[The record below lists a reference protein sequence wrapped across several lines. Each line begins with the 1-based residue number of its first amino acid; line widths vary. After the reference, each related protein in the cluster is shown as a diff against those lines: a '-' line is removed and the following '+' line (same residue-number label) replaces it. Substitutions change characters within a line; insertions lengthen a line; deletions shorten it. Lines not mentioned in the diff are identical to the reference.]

1 MLQRSD
7 GCCRD
12 ETLGGGRGVAE
23 TERGG
28 GRLCGGGWR
37 RGEGRSVA
45 WWGRSTVGLMLGRS
59 RDGIEARDVSRAA
72 KRDR

>member
-28 GRLCGGGWR
+28 GRLCGEGMAQW
-37 RGEGRSVA
+37 RGEERGVVGEEHGR
-45 WWGRSTVGLMLGRS
+45 L
-59 RDGIEARDVSRAA
+59 DARA
-72 KRDR
+72 